1 MSLSSDAVVAIIS
14 VILGFL
20 FGEISARLREAQTIR
35 RQILTTK
42 AMLRYEISHNLQRL
56 QRSWQQVN
64 PKGLHIEDSSQAQYF
79 AEQLA
84 TLPLAPFARD
94 VFLSQ
99 LSQLSTALSAKEV
112 TATLT
117 FYDDFA
123 ELDTIHR
130 TLAHLL
136 EEQRSFTSGAPLPGA
151 QSTPH
156 LPPAMPFLAQA
167 SGLWQTYQGTVSRC
181 LAQGSPIA

>member
-1 MSLSSDAVVAIIS
+1 MSLSTDAIVGIIS
-14 VILGFL
+14 IILGFL

-35 RQILTTK
+35 RQIQTTK
-42 AMLRYEISHNLQRL
+42 AMLRYETSHNLQRL
-56 QRSWQQVN
+56 RLSWQQIN
-64 PKGLHIEDSSQAQYF
+64 PKGLHVEDPSQARYF

-84 TLPLAPFARD
+84 TRPLVPFARD

-99 LSQLSTALSAKEV
+99 LSQFSTALSAKEV
-112 TATLT
+112 TTTLT

-136 EEQRSFTSGAPLPGA
+136 DEERGFASGAPLPGA

-156 LPPAMPFLAQA
+156 LPPAMPFREQA
-167 SGLWQTYQGTVSRC
+167 PAMWHTYQDTVLRC
-181 LAQGSPIA
+181 LGQSSPIA